1 MSAAVHTSA
10 PAAGKLAPGTTPLLE
25 VQGLQAG
32 YGDVQVLWGVD
43 LQVPAG
49 QIACVV
55 GSNGAGKTTL
65 LRTLSGMVKPRAGQ
79 LRFAGQALAG
89 ASCEAIL
96 RAGIAHVPEGRRLFR
111 GMSVRDNLLIGAYLR
126 TDLKSEVQQDLERV
140 YSLFPILKD
149 RHKQDASTL
158 SGGEQQMCA
167 IGRGLMSRPTLLMI
181 DELSLGL
188 APRAVEKL
196 SESLLEINRQGL
208 TILLVEQDVF
218 TAFEL
223 ARTGVVIETG
233 RVAFAGPS
241 SQLADDPRVRA
252 AYMGV

>member
-1 MSAAVHTSA
+1 MTETV
-10 PAAGKLAPGTTPLLE
+10 PLLQ
-25 VQGLQAG
+25 VQGLEAG

-43 LQVPAG
+43 LSVNAG
-49 QIACVV
+49 EIACVV

-65 LRTLSGMVKPRAGQ
+65 LRTISGLLTPTGGRVG
-79 LRFAGQALAG
+79 FAGRDLAG
-89 ASCEAIL
+89 ATPEAVL

-111 GMSVRDNLLIGAYLR
+111 GLSVKDNLLLGAYLR
-126 TDLKSEVQQDLERV
+126 HDARADIQRDLEQV
-140 YSLFPILKD
+140 SELFPILKQ
-149 RHKQDASTL
+149 RATQDATTL

-196 SESLLEINRQGL
+196 SEALQAINRTGL
-208 TILLVEQDVF
+208 TVLLVEQDVF

-223 ARTGVVIETG
+223 AQTAVVIETG
-233 RVAFAGPS
+233 RAAFAGDTRS
-241 SQLADDPRVRA
+241 LGADPRVRQ
-252 AYMGV
+252 AYMGL